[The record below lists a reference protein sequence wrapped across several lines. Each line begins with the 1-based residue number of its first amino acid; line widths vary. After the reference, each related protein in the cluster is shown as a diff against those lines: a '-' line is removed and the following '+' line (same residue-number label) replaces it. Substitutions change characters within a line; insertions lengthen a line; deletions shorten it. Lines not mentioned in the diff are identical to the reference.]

1 MVSHIRGRYDCT
13 SSCYKKW
20 YTVCISYYTF
30 TSCHLCRDVGMAHV
44 ELYLSHTHIRTLA
57 ERKIRAFSTFLSIS
71 LTLSVTSC
79 ISLSLSLSLAFSLP
93 VFLNL
98 FSLSLLLS
106 ISQYHSPSLSLTR
119 YTAGCNCS
127 YEGRELVPC
136 NPETG
141 VCTCKPGY
149 TGTNCTSCQVSSNT
163 HLRCT
168 YLSTHIVLP
177 NYSYS
182 FFYITHTQYAI

>member
-1 MVSHIRGRYDCT
+1 
-13 SSCYKKW
+13 
-20 YTVCISYYTF
+20 
-30 TSCHLCRDVGMAHV
+30 MANV
-44 ELYLSHTHIRTLA
+44 ELYLSHTHICTLA
-57 ERKIRAFSTFLSIS
+57 ERKIGAFSTFLSIS

-79 ISLSLSLSLAFSLP
+79 LSLSLYLSLFLSLSLSLAFSLP

-98 FSLSLLLS
+98 LSLSLLLS
-106 ISQYHSPSLSLTR
+106 ISLYHSPSLSLTR

-163 HLRCT
+163 PPTLHLPQHSHCFAQ
-168 YLSTHIVLP
+168 L
-177 NYSYS
+177 
-182 FFYITHTQYAI
+182 